1 MNYSIL
7 QVRIGLNK
15 YLFYNIRTMNSNQIK
30 NDKIITTDEAK
41 KQKRRDADKRRRDLS
56 REKRQ
61 KSLDEAMLQIEAD
74 AERKKL
80 NHTWGYSNNSL
91 WVAQQTSMCF

>member
-1 MNYSIL
+1 
-7 QVRIGLNK
+7 
-15 YLFYNIRTMNSNQIK
+15 MNSNQIK

-61 KSLDEAMLQIEAD
+61 KSLDEAMLQIEAE

-80 NHTWGYSNNSL
+80 NNAWGYSNNSL
-91 WVAQQTSMCF
+91 WVAQQTGLCF

>member
-1 MNYSIL
+1 
-7 QVRIGLNK
+7 
-15 YLFYNIRTMNSNQIK
+15 MNSNQIK

-61 KSLDEAMLQIEAD
+61 KSLDEAMLQIEAE
-74 AERKKL
+74 AERKKSL
-80 NHTWGYSNNSL
+80 GTWGYSNNTL
-91 WVAQQTSMCF
+91 WLSQQTGLCF